1 MAVPTTQDG
10 GECGFARG
18 ERGRRGRSA
27 GAIRGWLPMRRG
39 RRARVGIGE
48 MRGTGCWW
56 CGTDEPLPS
65 AASRGIGGCHPP
77 PEGEARER
85 IAASLPRHRL
95 AMTELR
101 SVRCARAD
109 GQWPS
114 LRRKTEA
121 SADSPGVSEGD
132 EDAAPEPSGDGS
144 LCDGDGGHAWGSE
157 KCAGQGVGGAER
169 TSPFRQPPR
178 GGLAAATSPGGGGK
192 GADCSV
198 LAATQARTD
207 RASP

>member
-1 MAVPTTQDG
+1 MRIRRTFFESGFPLPG
-10 GECGFARG
+10 GDAAPCGLCGKGCRG
-18 ERGRRGRSA
+18 QGQA
-27 GAIRGWLPMRRG
+27 Q
-39 RRARVGIGE
+39 RATAQK
-48 MRGTGCWW
+48 GTG
-56 CGTDEPLPS
+56 GTDCR
-65 AASRGIGGCHPP
+65 ASDVGHW
-77 PEGEARER
+77 
-85 IAASLPRHRL
+85 L